1 VLEWVVFDDVDVL
14 ETELEEEV
22 VRVVVVERLEVDFDM
37 VERVDKEEEL
47 GVDALVE
54 VVVTEDEVE
63 VEAEVDVVIDEEEV
77 VRVDAL
83 VEE

>member
-1 VLEWVVFDDVDVL
+1 MLEWVVFDNMDVL
-14 ETELEEEV
+14 EIELEEEGA
-22 VRVVVVERLEVDFDM
+22 RVVVVEVDFDT

-47 GVDALVE
+47 GIDALVE
-54 VVVTEDEVE
+54 EVVIKDEVE

-77 VRVDAL
+77 VRVDAP

>member
-14 ETELEEEV
+14 EIELEEEV
-22 VRVVVVERLEVDFDM
+22 LSVERVEVNFGT

-47 GVDALVE
+47 WVDALVE
-54 VVVTEDEVE
+54 EVVTEDEVE
-63 VEAEVDVVIDEEEV
+63 VEAEVDVVIDEEAV
-77 VRVDAL
+77 VRVDAM

>member
-1 VLEWVVFDDVDVL
+1 MLEWVVFDDMDVL
-14 ETELEEEV
+14 EIELEEEV
-22 VRVVVVERLEVDFDM
+22 ARVAVVEVDFDM

-47 GVDALVE
+47 GIDALVE
-54 VVVTEDEVE
+54 EVVIKDEVE
-63 VEAEVDVVIDEEEV
+63 VEAEVDIVIDEEGV

>member
-1 VLEWVVFDDVDVL
+1 MLEWVVFDNMDVL
-14 ETELEEEV
+14 EIELEEEGA
-22 VRVVVVERLEVDFDM
+22 RVVVVEVDFDT

-47 GVDALVE
+47 GIDALVE
-54 VVVTEDEVE
+54 EVVIKDEVE